1 MATTITAILIV
12 FFIGQ
17 AFSHRSAKSANLLPT
32 FVAPFTP
39 PGYKLES
46 RTSLEIEM
54 RTNNFN
60 AFFAFLI
67 LLAIPVLMSAQS
79 APRPQT
85 LVVNG
90 QAGKTTVMQ
99 VNGRAYVD
107 VESIA
112 QIGNGSVAIKDNQ
125 ITLTLP
131 PPPAGSPAGQSSNP
145 GFSREFPSAAIESI
159 AAVREWRTAIATAI
173 EYPNPV
179 TDSWVSVFRGRAN
192 DALRQASVAAITS
205 MDRAALQ
212 LLTNEF
218 NNMQKWSDQIIA
230 ARKNLQY
237 MSSTEI
243 NSDSLYQQ
251 ILICSH

>member
-1 MATTITAILIV
+1 MQKQSLNISFALPLLL
-12 FFIGQ
+12 
-17 AFSHRSAKSANLLPT
+17 LLP
-32 FVAPFTP
+32 
-39 PGYKLES
+39 
-46 RTSLEIEM
+46 
-54 RTNNFN
+54 
-60 AFFAFLI
+60 
-67 LLAIPVLMSAQS
+67 LLLSAQS
-79 APRPQT
+79 APQPQN

-90 QAGKTTVMQ
+90 QAGKTTVLQ

-131 PPPAGSPAGQSSNP
+131 APASASAGQP
-145 GFSREFPSAAIESI
+145 QTLGFSKEFPSAAIESM
-159 AAVREWRTAIATAI
+159 AAVREWRTAIATAV

-192 DALRQASVAAITS
+192 DALRQASVAAITP
-205 MDRAALQ
+205 MDRGALQ

-237 MSSTEI
+237 MSSAEI
-243 NSDSLYQQ
+243 DSDALYQQ
-251 ILICSH
+251 ILTCSHSIAAMVASGQFQDDASCH